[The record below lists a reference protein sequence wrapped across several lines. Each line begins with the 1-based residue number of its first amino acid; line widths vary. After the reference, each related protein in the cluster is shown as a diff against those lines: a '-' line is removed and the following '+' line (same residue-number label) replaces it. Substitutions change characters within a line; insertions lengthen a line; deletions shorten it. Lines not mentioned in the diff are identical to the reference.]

1 MRVPQ
6 RGRAILRKL
15 SPHEPQQAFRPGDF
29 VLTASDG
36 GLARTLGWASASA
49 INHAGIIIDPLGS
62 VIEANPELLSGG
74 RLYRLTTIA
83 DYLNAGKPC
92 WIGYVELR
100 EGTRQAVVAYA
111 EHLLHAHGATWSPGR
126 FWIFV
131 HALLS
136 IAPRTALR
144 RSALL
149 RPLYELVDRH
159 ALVLREEHCYASS
172 ELVARALERGGFI
185 WEHDPAQITPGD
197 LYDRFRMD
205 DTPVTLT
212 PKFAGARRPR
222 PGAARSASGPQRS
235 ATIMPFTP

>member
-6 RGRAILRKL
+6 RGRAILRRL
-15 SPHEPQQAFRPGDF
+15 SPHEPVQAFRPGDF

-36 GLARTLGWASASA
+36 GLARTLGWASGSA
-49 INHAGIIIDPLGS
+49 INHAGLIVDPLGS

-100 EGTRQAVVAYA
+100 EGTRQAVAAYA

-136 IAPRTALR
+136 TAPRTAIR
-144 RSALL
+144 RSPLL
-149 RPLYELVDRH
+149 RPLHELMRST
-159 ALVLREEHCYASS
+159 ATR
-172 ELVARALERGGFI
+172 
-185 WEHDPAQITPGD
+185 
-197 LYDRFRMD
+197 
-205 DTPVTLT
+205 PV
-212 PKFAGARRPR
+212 
-222 PGAARSASGPQRS
+222 SW
-235 ATIMPFTP
+235 